1 MKVKLEFVT
10 NSSSTSFVIADYR
23 KDADKVLVEYD
34 WGTIDLLKA
43 LRSEKMEDYEDFEYN
58 HHEDEQVKEAFEKG
72 ATVYILHADDNGRGI
87 LEAGF
92 CRCGIEDAKVP
103 EGVVVIKGEGGY

>member
-1 MKVKLEFVT
+1 MKIKADFVT
-10 NSSSTSFVIADYR
+10 NSSSTSFIIADYR

-34 WGTIDLLKA
+34 WGTIDLLKV
-43 LRSEKMEDYEDFEYN
+43 LRSKKMENYENFEYDQYEDE
-58 HHEDEQVKEAFEKG
+58 EVKEAFENG
-72 ATVYILHADDNGRGI
+72 AIVYVLHASDNGEGP